1 MRARWVILVAL
12 VVLLVPVWACGPS
25 QEELDEV
32 TNQKQE
38 LESTN
43 AQLSAEI
50 AALQDS
56 LEDTERDLAVV
67 TQSYEDEQAV
77 VGGLRSEID
86 ALQRE
91 KTSLEGQLNNVSS
104 RIQTLSSEVANVSED
119 IVSITEERDAL
130 QDELD
135 TVDDTNAALRVNL
148 ESARADVEVLTAE
161 RDGLL
166 ARKAELEM
174 DEEAAQ
180 LEVRSIEGQVHELRA
195 RIAILEGQLEEAADL
210 DDLTGYYM
218 KSGNVIEAAGISAAT
233 DIDHV
238 VIGRWDGNVWHYC
251 GLQGTRN
258 PYTGGPS
265 WLRYTGDGLDITV
278 RRDVFNFRVEGQA
291 CGVNVSDYTLIE
303 IIGYWSDGEAWGR
316 EYWLE

>member
-50 AALQDS
+50 AALQDN
-56 LEDTERDLAVV
+56 LENTERDLAVV

-77 VGGLRSEID
+77 VEGLRSELD

-91 KTSLEGQLNNVSS
+91 KTSLEGQFNNINS
-104 RIQTLSSEVANVSED
+104 RVQVLSSEVAKVSGE

-130 QDELD
+130 QGELD
-135 TVDDTNAALRVNL
+135 TVDDTNAALRVSL
-148 ESARADVEVLTAE
+148 ESARADVEILTAE
-161 RDGLL
+161 RDGLVV
-166 ARKAELEM
+166 RKSELEM
-174 DEEAAQ
+174 EIENAL
-180 LEVRSIEGQVHELRA
+180 LEVKSVEGQLHELRA
-195 RIAILEGQLEEAADL
+195 RIATLEGQLMEAVDL
-210 DDLTGYYM
+210 DDLLGYYM

-265 WLRYTGDGLDITV
+265 WRRYTGDGLDITV
-278 RRDVFNFRVEGQA
+278 RRDAFHFRVEGQA
-291 CGVNVSDYTLIE
+291 CGVNVSDYSLIE
-303 IIGYWSDGEAWGR
+303 IIGYWSDGEAWDR